1 MIAAAR
7 LHHLW
12 QALPVGT
19 LTDVIGSKSCLV
31 LAPHPDDES
40 LGCGGLIAACC
51 AASRPPV
58 VVILTDGSGSHPGS
72 RLYPP
77 AKLATLREQEV
88 AHAVRVLGLPPE
100 RLICLREPDT
110 NAPHV
115 GPRFDA
121 IVRRLSDYVR
131 DLDCSTILAPWRLD
145 AHRDH
150 ESAALLACQT
160 ARVARIQHL
169 SYPVWGW
176 TLADDVD
183 VDEVT
188 VQGWRLDVA
197 AQLDVKRN
205 AIAAHASQYGGL
217 ITDDPRGFQLP
228 VGLLKAVD
236 SRWETFLLP

>member
-1 MIAAAR
+1 M
-7 LHHLW
+7 
-12 QALPVGT
+12 
-19 LTDVIGSKSCLV
+19 
-31 LAPHPDDES
+31 
-40 LGCGGLIAACC
+40 
-51 AASRPPV
+51 
-58 VVILTDGSGSHPGS
+58 VILTDGSGSHPGS

-150 ESAALLACQT
+150 ESAACW
-160 ARVARIQHL
+160 RV
-169 SYPVWGW
+169 
-176 TLADDVD
+176 
-183 VDEVT
+183 
-188 VQGWRLDVA
+188 
-197 AQLDVKRN
+197 K
-205 AIAAHASQYGGL
+205 
-217 ITDDPRGFQLP
+217 PRALP
-228 VGLLKAVD
+228 VFSIYPIPCGDGRLRTTSMWMRSPSKAGV
-236 SRWETFLLP
+236 SMWPHNWTSSEMPSPRMPRSMAG